1 MEKDEIQLVR
11 RIVAEELGPALD
23 ERFKEIEDSLIASN
37 TAFQQ
42 QVRADGQQVR
52 IEVRQDHAENRIRL
66 QEVDRQATKAVAQT
80 EIIID
85 RLDKQDE
92 ANVATQNLIVSLI
105 GEVRSWAG
113 RREGQAEADAH
124 FQELLKDDHDKTE
137 KARGKIILFLKWV
150 VGLASSGGLWTW
162 ISKHYHHGGK

>member
-1 MEKDEIQLVR
+1 MQEHEIQLVR
-11 RIVAEELGPALD
+11 RIVAEELGPVLD

-42 QVRADGQQVR
+42 QIRTDQQQVR
-52 IEVRQDHAENRIRL
+52 IEVRQDHAENRTRL

-80 EIIID
+80 EIIIG

-92 ANVATQNLIVSLI
+92 ANVTTQNLIVTLI

-113 RREGQAEADAH
+113 RREGEAEADAH
-124 FQELLKDDHDKTE
+124 FQALIKGNQDETDKVHE
-137 KARGKIILFLKWV
+137 KRMNVLKWII
-150 VGLASSGGLWTW
+150 GLASSGGLWTW
-162 ISKHYHHGGK
+162 ISKHYHHSGK

>member
-1 MEKDEIQLVR
+1 MQEDEIKLVR

-23 ERFKEIEDSLIASN
+23 VRFQEIENSLIASN

-42 QVRADGQQVR
+42 QVRSEYQDVR
-52 IEVRQDHAENRIRL
+52 IEVRQDHAENRTRI

-80 EIIID
+80 EIIIG

-92 ANVATQNLIVSLI
+92 ANVTTQNLIVTLI

-113 RREGQAEADAH
+113 RREGEAEAGAN
-124 FQELLKDDHDKTE
+124 FQAMMREDQDKTE
-137 KARGKIILFLKWV
+137 KTRGKIILFLKWV
-150 VGLASSGGLWTW
+150 IGLASSGGVWTW
-162 ISKHYHHGGK
+162 VSKHYHHTGK